1 MNILSIDAWR
11 DNEGGWQGNS
21 WCRAGTIDKATFE
34 ALKTNRQTLRYLRDA
49 GHLSAYSAGRVSV
62 EDDGYNVVICDR
74 STGEPIIAIEY
85 GPEY

>member
-11 DNEGGWQGNS
+11 YPYGGWQWND
-21 WCRAGTIDKATFE
+21 WRRCGTIDKATFE
-34 ALKTNRQTLRYLRDA
+34 ALKTNRRTLRYLRDA

-74 STGEPIIAIEY
+74 STGEPLIAIEY